1 MPQTLTAETAAA
13 RMAALTSE
21 INRHNQLYH
30 EQAAPVISDRE
41 YDELLRELND
51 LEEVWPGLAAEDSP
65 TKRVG
70 GAPIE
75 GFTQIRHPVRM
86 MSLDNTYSPAEVG
99 TFWQRLVKL
108 LGTEEI
114 RAVIE
119 PKVDGVAVSLCY
131 ENGRLKYAAT
141 RGDGATGD
149 DITENV
155 KTIRRLPLRL
165 PAGAPDLLE
174 VRGEIFMP
182 NSAFRRL
189 NDEREAAGDV
199 RFANPRNATAG
210 TLKQLDPRIAA
221 KRPLNII
228 FHGLGQVSTA
238 LGSVTD
244 FHTLLKTMGLRT
256 ADRVWSVTNLEEVLA
271 AILELDVYRR
281 TLDYETDGA
290 VVKVDDYAQ
299 QQVLGVTSKAPRWAM
314 AYKFAAERVETLL
327 KAITVQVGRTGVL
340 TPVAELVP
348 VFVSGSTVSRA
359 TLHNDEE
366 IQRKDIR
373 VGDAV
378 IIEKAGEIIPAVV
391 EVVLEK
397 RPADSQPFDF
407 LTHIGGKCPSC
418 GGEVVKEEGFVAWR
432 CLSFACPAQTA
443 TRLKHFAGRKM
454 LDLEGVG
461 EIVADKLV
469 ERRLVRTP
477 LDLFELKES
486 DLAPLNLGNEEKA
499 RVFGAKNAATLLA
512 ALDRAKTMP
521 LSRWLF
527 AIGIPD
533 VGESAARELARL
545 HRNFGEIAKVSADP
559 EERAVTPILKELR
572 TVAKGKRKE
581 DNPVLAPY
589 QIAQEVGQVAASE
602 TLEFFTQDSGQEF
615 LAKLASLGIDPQ
627 SDNYAPKPAGAAKTG
642 GSLTGTTWVITG
654 TLSQP
659 RESFADRIRLAG
671 GKVSGSVSAKTS
683 YLLAG
688 EEAGSKLTKA
698 QDLKVTVLDEAGF
711 EALLAAGTGTESESA
726 VSGSSG
732 GGAGETSGG
741 QLDLIF

>member
-1 MPQTLTAETAAA
+1 MPQLTTSEFAAA
-13 RMAALTSE
+13 RIQELTAE

-41 YDELLRELND
+41 YDELLRELID
-51 LEEVWPGLAAEDSP
+51 LEDAWPALAAGDSP
-65 TKRVG
+65 TRRVG

-75 GFTQIRHPVRM
+75 GFSQIRHPVRM
-86 MSLDNTYSPAEVG
+86 MSLDNTYSPGEVG
-99 TFWQRLVKL
+99 AFWQRMVKL
-108 LGTEEI
+108 LGTEKI

-131 ENGRLKYAAT
+131 ENGFLKYAAT
-141 RGDGATGD
+141 RGDGTTGD

-182 NSAFRRL
+182 NSAFRAL
-189 NDEREAAGDV
+189 NDAREAAGDA

-221 KRPLNII
+221 KRPLQVI
-228 FHGLGQVSTA
+228 FHGLGQVSA
-238 LGSVTD
+238 PLDSID
-244 FHTLLKTMGLRT
+244 EFHSLLKEMGLRG
-256 ADRVWSVTNLEEVLA
+256 AARVWEVSTLEEVLA
-271 AILELDVYRR
+271 AIQEVDIYRH

-290 VVKVDDYAQ
+290 VVKVADYAQ
-299 QQVLGVTSKAPRWAM
+299 QQALGFTSKAPRWAM

-327 KAITVQVGRTGVL
+327 KAITVQVGRTGKL
-340 TPVAELVP
+340 TPVAELEP
-348 VFVSGSTVSRA
+348 VFVSGSTVARA

-366 IQRKDIR
+366 IARKDIR
-373 VGDAV
+373 VGDTV
-378 IIEKAGEIIPAVV
+378 VIEKAGEIIPAVV

-407 LTHIGGKCPSC
+407 LSHIGGRCPSC
-418 GGEVVKEEGFVAWR
+418 GSPVMKEDGFVAWR
-432 CLSFACPAQTA
+432 CISFACPAQTA
-443 TRLKHFAGRKM
+443 TKLKHFAGRKM

-469 ERRLVRTP
+469 ERGLVCTP
-477 LDLFELKES
+477 LDLF
-486 DLAPLNLGNEEKA
+486 DLNENTLGTLNLGTEDKP
-499 RVFGAKNAATLLA
+499 RVFGFKNAATLRA
-512 ALDRAKTMP
+512 ALERSKSMP

-527 AIGIPD
+527 AIGIPE
-533 VGESAARELARL
+533 VGESASRELARL
-545 HRNFGEIAKVSADP
+545 HRNFREIASVDADP
-559 EERAVTPILKELR
+559 ELRPVSAVLKELR
-572 TVAKGKRKE
+572 QLPKGKRKE
-581 DNPVLAPY
+581 DNAILAPF

-602 TLEFFTQDSGQEF
+602 VLEFFSQDSGQEF
-615 LAKLASLGIDPQ
+615 LTKLAGLGIDPQ
-627 SDNYAPKPAGAAKTG
+627 SDNHNPQPPMTVAAGSG
-642 GSLTGTTWVITG
+642 GGGRLAGSTWVITG

-659 RESFADRIRLAG
+659 RETFAERIRQAG

-683 YLLAG
+683 WLLAG

-698 QDLKVTVLDEAGF
+698 ESLKVPILDEAGF
-711 EALLAAGTGTESESA
+711 EALLASEA
-726 VSGSSG
+726 
-732 GGAGETSGG
+732 AAAPAG
-741 QLDLIF
+741 QLDLGL